1 MKETIEIEEPKQ
13 QKHLPDHY
21 IDIMLEKYK
30 PAKTKAGEEYIGN
43 PLEYFTIQQNFM
55 STDEEWDFVAK
66 YGFEML
72 GFLCVLRLYMT
83 IGLGYGIKLGRDLR
97 KTIRDISADSNIPI
111 AKIEEWY
118 NILLEN
124 KFLVIIDSVNG
135 TQVVT
140 TYNQIYNWELRE
152 HTKLVNNIKSN
163 NSRKNK
169 KNKENQASCE
179 DAPPY
184 MEDIPSDDEM
194 QAMAAMESEVYHQE
208 GGM

>member
-1 MKETIEIEEPKQ
+1 MKKTIEIEEPKQ
-13 QKHLPDHY
+13 QKQLPDHY

-30 PAKTKAGEEYIGN
+30 PAKTKAGEEYIN
-43 PLEYFTIQQNFM
+43 YPLEYFTIQQNFM

-66 YGFEML
+66 YGLEIL
-72 GFLCVLRLYMT
+72 GFLCVLRLHMT
-83 IGLGYGIKLGRDLR
+83 IGLGYGIRLGRDLR
-97 KTIRDISADSNIPI
+97 KALRDISDDSKIPSE
-111 AKIEEWY
+111 KIQEWY

-124 KFLVIIDSVNG
+124 DFLVIIDSVDG

-152 HTKLVNNIKSN
+152 HTKLKNNIKGK
-163 NSRKNK
+163 NSRKRK
-169 KNKENQASCE
+169 KEEEAQVLCE
-179 DAPPY
+179 II
-184 MEDIPSDDEM
+184 IPSDDEI